1 MVFLN
6 GEFLE
11 QEEAKISTLDR
22 GFLFGDGVYE
32 VIPVYNHKIFGLTEH
47 LQRLSKSLEATKI
60 PNPLKTQEY
69 RQIFNKLL
77 RQSSANNTN
86 NQTIYLQI
94 TRGVGVK
101 RSHNFE
107 NLTPTIYIRTDPLN
121 EKNFDDLKQ
130 GFKAIIQKDIR
141 WDNCHIK
148 STSLLANV
156 LYTTVASENGAEEV
170 ILEKNG
176 VITEGASSNVFIL
189 KDEKVITPKLSNNI
203 LAGITR
209 DMVIKSCELAG
220 IEVIEKDISKN
231 ELLQSDEVWISSST
245 REIMPISQIDDKNF
259 QLAGSIWQQIYDK
272 FQTLKL
278 Q

>member
-1 MVFLN
+1 
-6 GEFLE
+6 
-11 QEEAKISTLDR
+11 
-22 GFLFGDGVYE
+22 
-32 VIPVYNHKIFGLTEH
+32 
-47 LQRLSKSLEATKI
+47 
-60 PNPLKTQEY
+60 
-69 RQIFNKLL
+69 
-77 RQSSANNTN
+77 
-86 NQTIYLQI
+86 LQI

-156 LYTTVASENGAEEV
+156 LYTTLASENSAEEV

-259 QLAGSIWQQIYDK
+259 QIAGDIWQQIYAK

-278 Q
+278 KNNG